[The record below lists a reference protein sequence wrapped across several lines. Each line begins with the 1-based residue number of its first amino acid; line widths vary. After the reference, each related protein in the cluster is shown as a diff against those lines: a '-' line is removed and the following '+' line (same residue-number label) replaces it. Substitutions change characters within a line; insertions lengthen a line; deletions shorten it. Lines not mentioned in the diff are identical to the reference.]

1 MGISTKVSKLIKFI
15 SMTEQKYSTYS
26 REEIMD
32 ALNISESTFYRYL
45 KQLREEV
52 EIPIEKDQRTD
63 GYKIREDYYMT
74 PPDLSVSEALSL
86 VLAGNNIL
94 NNLEFPYCNEV
105 NMATAKLM
113 ATLPEETNYLLS
125 NLENK
130 IHFNLKSLVDY
141 NNYSEVFN
149 TLQQGIQE
157 TKKVRIE
164 YDSASKNEVTK
175 RKISPY
181 ALDFNE
187 GALYVY
193 AHCNLRQDMR
203 VFRVDRIKGIELLDL
218 SFIYPD
224 DFSVED
230 YLGTAW
236 GVECG
241 KEEEEIKIKF
251 TGRAVRKVKENN
263 YHSTQELEEINEDEV
278 VMTINTCSFN
288 EVKEWILGFGAEAEV
303 LKPERLREEVREEV
317 DKLREV
323 YGND

>member
-15 SMTEQKYSTYS
+15 NLVERKYSTYS
-26 REEIMD
+26 REEIMEI
-32 ALNISESTFYRYL
+32 LNISSSTFYRYL

-52 EIPIEKDQRTD
+52 EIPIEQDDRTN
-63 GYKIREDYYMT
+63 GYKIREDYYMK
-74 PPDLSVSEALSL
+74 PPNLSVSEALSL
-86 VLAGNNIL
+86 VLAGNTIL

-105 NMATAKLM
+105 NMAIAKLM
-113 ATLPEETNYLLS
+113 ATLPDQTTYLLS

-149 TLQQGIQE
+149 KLEKAIQE
-157 TKKVRIE
+157 TKKVRIK
-164 YDSASKNEVTK
+164 YDSASKDEITE

-181 ALDFNE
+181 ALDFNQ

-193 AHCNLRQDMR
+193 AHCNLRQEMR
-203 VFRVDRIKGIELLDL
+203 VFRVDRIKEIELLDL

-224 DFSVED
+224 DFSIED

-241 KEEEEIKIKF
+241 KEEIDIRIKF
-251 TGRAVRKVKENN
+251 TGAAVRKAKENN
-263 YHSTQELEEINEDEV
+263 YHISQEVEKINENEAIIK
-278 VMTINTCSFN
+278 INTCSVN

-303 LKPERLREEVREEV
+303 LEPEKFREEVRGEV
-317 DKLREV
+317 EKLQEV
-323 YGND
+323 YS